1 MATSLNSDTDRG
13 NNLWQSN
20 MAMNNFPW
28 VIFPLGD
35 WPALH
40 LPFRPVATDNHTAI
54 CASTALRKQ
63 DGCGVGGFPHESA
76 TLDCMI
82 WIVQCLDCKPCRNTI
97 FPFDLHLYAFPPW
110 TTYWYTHIV
119 PIQSVYIYYNIHI
132 TGVTRNMDLGV
143 AWDLKISVL
152 ELFWRHYIF

>member
-1 MATSLNSDTDRG
+1 
-13 NNLWQSN
+13 
-20 MAMNNFPW
+20 MAMNNSPW

-76 TLDCMI
+76 TLDWMI

-97 FPFDLHLYAFPPW
+97 FSVWFASVRIPSLDNLLIHKYCANSMCIYIYVYTFMYIIHISPGSQETW
-110 TTYWYTHIV
+110 TLVWHGIQKKASQNNYFEDIRYYIV
-119 PIQSVYIYYNIHI
+119 YFSVY
-132 TGVTRNMDLGV
+132 
-143 AWDLKISVL
+143 
-152 ELFWRHYIF
+152 

>member
-1 MATSLNSDTDRG
+1 
-13 NNLWQSN
+13 
-20 MAMNNFPW
+20 MAMNNSPW

-76 TLDCMI
+76 TLDWMI

-97 FPFDLHLYAFPPW
+97 FSVWLHLYAFPPW
-110 TTYWYTHIV
+110 TTYWYTNIV
-119 PIQSVYIYYNIHI
+119 PIQCVYIYICIYTFMYIIHI
-132 TGVTRNMDLGV
+132 SPGSQETWTLVWHGIQKKGSQNNYFEDIRYYIVYF
-143 AWDLKISVL
+143 SV
-152 ELFWRHYIF
+152 Y